1 MRRKNDIAR
10 TVASLIRDW
19 EREKSY
25 NEVGNLVVKTA
36 TLLSRVNDV
45 PANVLHALD
54 NVLSYD
60 VVVSASSIYKVLHY
74 LRELQNLDKLMNPNW
89 RLDAYE

>member
-1 MRRKNDIAR
+1 MRRRNDIAR

-36 TLLSRVNDV
+36 ALLSRVNDV

-60 VVVSASSIYKVLHY
+60 VVVSASSIYQVVHY
-74 LRELQNLDKLMNPNW
+74 LRELQNLDNLISAN
-89 RLDAYE
+89 RELDAYE